1 MNNIKKENVII
12 ISDSDSDNYI
22 ENYIENKNNENINSN
37 KINLI
42 NEPLIYSDNNNNK
55 QYRKYFKTIEEFEN
69 KIYHVYNY
77 IQNIYIYDNIQN
89 INEFKNICKY
99 VNYHFIQRRR
109 HKNNDEKPEI
119 EVYKLYL
126 VKKFK

>member
-22 ENYIENKNNENINSN
+22 NNYIDNKNNENINTN

-42 NEPLIYSDNNNNK
+42 NEPLIYSDNNNK
-55 QYRKYFKTIEEFEN
+55 QYRKYYKTIEEFEN

-77 IQNIYIYDNIQN
+77 I
-89 INEFKNICKY
+89 
-99 VNYHFIQRRR
+99 
-109 HKNNDEKPEI
+109 
-119 EVYKLYL
+119 
-126 VKKFK
+126 

>member
-1 MNNIKKENVII
+1 MNNTKKENVII

-77 IQNIYIYDNIQN
+77 I
-89 INEFKNICKY
+89 
-99 VNYHFIQRRR
+99 
-109 HKNNDEKPEI
+109 
-119 EVYKLYL
+119 
-126 VKKFK
+126 